1 MGIQRGDQTTPA
13 TSSGPSDVL
22 IQRYGQLDVL
32 DDLIRLRARD
42 FIQNPI
48 LAYPTSENDAASY
61 TYYNGQDL
69 DEMIDQVA
77 SLLISNGF
85 QPVCFP
91 KFALYTALTGFL
103 EEKQYPER

>member
-1 MGIQRGDQTTPA
+1 MGIKRGDQTGLA
-13 TSSGPSDVL
+13 TSSGPSDLL
-22 IQRYGQLDVL
+22 IQNYGQLNVL
-32 DDLIRLRARD
+32 DDLIRLRAGD
-42 FIQNPI
+42 FIQKPI
-48 LAYPTSENDAASY
+48 LAYPSLENDATSY

-91 KFALYTALTGFL
+91 ELAL
-103 EEKQYPER
+103 

>member
-13 TSSGPSDVL
+13 TFSGPSDVL
-22 IQRYGQLDVL
+22 IQRYGHLDVL

-42 FIQNPI
+42 SIQNPI

-91 KFALYTALTGFL
+91 ELAL
-103 EEKQYPER
+103 